1 MYEHEYEGLTEPLAD
16 LYSVSDGMLENSDV
30 IFHSNVWWFIE
41 ENEQLIDS

>member
-1 MYEHEYEGLTEPLAD
+1 MYEHEYEGLTEEPLAD

-41 ENEQLIDS
+41 QLIDS